1 MEKSNR
7 FKKILFLKN
16 KNCYNVFNRCYI
28 TDNDLILY
36 SLNLVIYIIQLLKIT
51 FRSLIILVT
60 VTKINL
66 WLYEKII
73 KV

>member
-7 FKKILFLKN
+7 FKKNLFLKN

-36 SLNLVIYIIQLLKIT
+36 SLNLVINIIQLLKIT